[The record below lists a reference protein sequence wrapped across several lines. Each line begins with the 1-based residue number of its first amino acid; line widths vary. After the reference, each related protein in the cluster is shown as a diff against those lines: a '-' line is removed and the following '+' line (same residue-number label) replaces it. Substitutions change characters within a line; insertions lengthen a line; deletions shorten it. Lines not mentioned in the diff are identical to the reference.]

1 MKSGLIL
8 IDFLCFNNY
17 SRNTLSAPKY
27 WGTSKGQVIRAI
39 AEKRALQYDELLSE
53 TGLEPSQLNTA
64 IEELMEEGVLDM
76 RDWDQHWV
84 DNDLWHEYRAHLG
97 DERSK
102 EIVERRRREERE
114 FSVLVRKL
122 VNRRSKRQS
131 EPEGHLRERISEWIK
146 YERVDHE
153 DKTSHLYLKGN
164 HLDSL
169 LTGLIPYCSEEVL
182 VVNPY
187 VEKCTL
193 SNLLVDAARSGLDVK
208 LISQSPAKDYEG
220 KRKEAKIRF
229 HETMKESGV
238 KLYYNASVHAKMF
251 LLDKEVLAIGSMNL
265 YSDSTAG
272 KLWEA
277 GMFTVDKISIKSA
290 LESFQQLEQN
300 IESVKQ

>member
-1 MKSGLIL
+1 M
-8 IDFLCFNNY
+8 N
-17 SRNTLSAPKY
+17 APRY
-27 WGTSKGQVIRAI
+27 WGTWKGQVVRAI
-39 AEKRALQYDELLSE
+39 AEKYALQWDEILSE

-64 IEELMEEGVLDM
+64 ISELMDEGVLD
-76 RDWDQHWV
+76 REYGGQYWL
-84 DNDLWHEYRAHLG
+84 DNDLWHEYRAYLG

-102 EIVERRRREERE
+102 GIVEERRRKEQE
-114 FSVLVRKL
+114 FSTIVRDL
-122 VNRRSKRQS
+122 IRARAERQTD
-131 EPEGHLRERISEWIK
+131 PEGHLRERIGEWIK
-146 YERVDHE
+146 FKRVEHGDV
-153 DKTSHLYLKGN
+153 TSHLYLKGE

-169 LTGLIPYCSEEVL
+169 LGDLIPYCMDEIL

-193 SNLLVDAARSGLDVK
+193 SNLLVDAANSGLGVK

-229 HETMKESGV
+229 HETMKQSGV
-238 KLYYNASVHAKMF
+238 KLYYNESVHAKMF

-277 GMFTVDKISIKSA
+277 GMFTVDKVSIKSA
-290 LESFQQLEQN
+290 LESFHQLEQSP
-300 IESVKQ
+300 ESVKQ

>member
-1 MKSGLIL
+1 MSM
-8 IDFLCFNNY
+8 
-17 SRNTLSAPKY
+17 PKY
-27 WGTSKGQVIRAI
+27 WGTPKGQIIRAI

-53 TGLEPSQLNTA
+53 TGLEPSQLDTA
-64 IEELMEEGVLDM
+64 IEELMEDGVLDLK
-76 RDWDQHWV
+76 DWDQHWV
-84 DNDLWHEYRAHLG
+84 DNDLWHEYRAYLG

-102 EIVERRRREERE
+102 EIVEERRRKERE
-114 FSVLVRKL
+114 FSTIVKNLVRA
-122 VNRRSKRQS
+122 RAERQT

-146 YERVDHE
+146 YERVNHGD
-153 DKTSHLYLKGN
+153 DTSHLYLKGE

-182 VVNPY
+182 IVNPY

-193 SNLLVDAARSGLDVK
+193 SNLLVDAAKSGLDVK
-208 LISQSPAKDYEG
+208 LISQSPVKDYEG

-229 HETMKESGV
+229 HETMREAGV

-277 GMFTVDKISIKSA
+277 GMFTVDKVSIKSA
-290 LESFQQLEQN
+290 LDSFHQLEQN
-300 IESVKQ
+300 TESVKQ